1 MAGRGHTGHGWRML
15 SKAVL
20 SPEFLVCGICYGEI
34 DKTIP
39 WPHPMSK
46 SVDLIVPWKK
56 GGRPE
61 PGNVRPAHLG
71 CNSRRGAGGTPSR
84 RWTTTDEP

>member
-1 MAGRGHTGHGWRML
+1 MLRKATLAGEW
-15 SKAVL
+15 
-20 SPEFLVCGICYGEI
+20 LVCGICHHEI

-39 WPHPMSK
+39 YPHPMSP
-46 SVDLIVPWKK
+46 SVDLIVPWKL

-61 PGNVRPAHLG
+61 PGNVRPAHYG
-71 CNSRRGAGGTPSR
+71 CNSRRGAGRDPKR